1 MAFNGS
7 AAASLNGRAVK
18 LNAVLHGVTNR
29 LDRLVISTV
38 CAGVCVCSQQ
48 IL

>member
-18 LNAVLHGVTNR
+18 INAVLHGVTNR
-29 LDRLVISTV
+29 PDRLVISTG
-38 CAGVCVCSQQ
+38 AGVCVCGQQ